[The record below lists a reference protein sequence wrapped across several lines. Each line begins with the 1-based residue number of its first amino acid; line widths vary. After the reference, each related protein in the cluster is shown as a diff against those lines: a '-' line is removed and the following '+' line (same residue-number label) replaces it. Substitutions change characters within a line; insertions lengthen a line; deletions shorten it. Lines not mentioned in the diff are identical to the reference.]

1 MDDDEHEEPRKS
13 YPLSP
18 AKMSKTP
25 SWVMLGFFLGAAFVW
40 TFKRDSV
47 KPVAMV
53 PSAATVTEWP
63 KSVLVPP
70 PSLTTIEAVFA
81 DWGKHAVWEDN
92 VTEVAMWRSETNSFS
107 DFYEVRKVG
116 DVLYFRSIAKLTR
129 LVIRHGVPLPQSPL
143 QFTETEAQYR
153 EWLEHGRVERKSERT
168 RQPSLSGPVL
178 IPPGETMQRLP
189 VPTTPLPRIAPTTA
203 PAGTT
208 VEFGQSVIELP
219 PKN

>member
-40 TFKRDSV
+40 TFKRDAV

-153 EWLEHGRVERKSERT
+153 EWLEHGRVERPKDAPR
-168 RQPSLSGPVL
+168 PSV
-178 IPPGETMQRLP
+178 PPPPQMRP
-189 VPTTPLPRIAPTTA
+189 PALPRTAAPAPTDSMKPGRETLN
-203 PAGTT
+203 
-208 VEFGQSVIELP
+208 IENP
-219 PKN
+219 PKT

>member
-107 DFYEVRKVG
+107 EYYEVRRVN
-116 DVLYFRSIAKLTR
+116 DTLYFRSIPKLTR
-129 LVIRHGVPLPQSPL
+129 LVMRHGTPLPQSPL
-143 QFTETEAQYR
+143 QFTETEEQYR
-153 EWLEHGRVERKSERT
+153 EWLAHGRVERAADKPQVPRAPIT
-168 RQPSLSGPVL
+168 QDHPRITTPTP
-178 IPPGETMQRLP
+178 MP
-189 VPTTPLPRIAPTTA
+189 VPAPREDPPLLA
-203 PAGTT
+203 
-208 VEFGQSVIELP
+208 VEKPKIELP